1 MNRRDLLKGAA
12 AALGGAGLSPAASA
26 ERTDWKELGEEVRA
40 EMAWA
45 WDLYR
50 AHGWGKD
57 EIKPVSGTTSSFPL
71 KGHHLG
77 LSLIEAL
84 DTLWVMGLDSRFQ
97 DGVDWVKANADFDV
111 DGEVSVFETSIRLV
125 GGLLSAHHACG
136 DQVLLAKAKDL
147 ADRLLPAFATPTGFP
162 YRFINLKTAAARDAE
177 TNPAE
182 IGTFLPEWGTLSR
195 LTGDPRYA
203 QTTKR
208 AVVNLFA
215 KRSKLDLLAVK
226 IDARTGQWLDR
237 RATVGSYA
245 DSYYEY
251 LWDSWQYLGDAECR
265 DMYQVCTAAI
275 LRHQQDRR
283 DGRLWIADVDF
294 ETGKIVSTEQDELAS
309 FYGGLLAQGGA
320 AREGAAVTESWAT
333 LQDRFGVLPEA
344 YDYASG
350 QPTAVSNALRPEL
363 ADAAFNL
370 WLLDRNPR
378 WREIGAQHFR
388 AMKRWNKA
396 RYGYTD
402 LADVTA
408 DPKRQADHCP
418 GYWWSE
424 QMKYYY
430 LLFSDTPRFDYR
442 RNYLT
447 TEGNVLLGFR
457 REARAAGRNHL
468 AAEA

>member
-1 MNRRDLLKGAA
+1 MNRRDLLAGAVTT
-12 AALGGAGLSPAASA
+12 LGAAGLSPPAAA
-26 ERTDWKELGEEVRA
+26 EPTDWNRLGEDVRA

-50 AHGWGKD
+50 THAWGKD
-57 EIKPVSGTTSSFPL
+57 EIKPVSGTTSSFPI

-84 DTLWVMGLDSRFQ
+84 DTLWVMGLDGRFQ

-136 DQVLLAKAKDL
+136 DPVLLAKAKDL
-147 ADRLLPAFATPTGFP
+147 ADRLLPAFDTPTGFP
-162 YRFINLKTAAARDAE
+162 FRFINLKTGSVRDAE

-182 IGTFLPEWGTLSR
+182 IGTFLPEWGTLSK

-203 QTTKR
+203 HAAKR
-208 AVVNLFA
+208 AVTALFA
-215 KRSKLDLLAVK
+215 RRSKIDLLAVR
-226 IDARTGQWLDR
+226 IDAHTGEWLDR

-251 LWDSWQYLGDAECR
+251 LWDSWQLLGDAECR
-265 DMYQVCTAAI
+265 HMYQVCTAAI

-283 DGRLWIADVDF
+283 DGHLWIADVDF
-294 ETGKIVSTEQDELAS
+294 ETGQIVSTEQDELAS
-309 FYGGLLAQGGA
+309 FYGGLLAQGGT
-320 AREGAAVTESWAT
+320 ARTGAALTESWAA
-333 LQDRFGVLPEA
+333 LQDSFGVLPEA
-344 YDYASG
+344 YDYAKG
-350 QPTAVSNALRPEL
+350 APTAVTNALRPEL

-370 WLLDRNPR
+370 WMLDRNPR
-378 WREIGAQHFR
+378 WREIGCAHYL

-396 RYGYTD
+396 PYGYTD
-402 LADVTA
+402 LADVTST
-408 DPKRQADHCP
+408 PKRQADHCP

-430 LLFSDTPRFDYR
+430 LLFADTPRFDYR

-447 TEGNVLLGFR
+447 TEGNILLGLR
-457 REARAAGRNHL
+457 CDGVPNA
-468 AAEA
+468 